1 MKNAFSALQAV
12 LPYLRSKLQS
22 IYNKEREATLQASLW
37 GDSDERFGDAEY
49 VGGSNNTFGSR
60 ESSDT
65 EASAR
70 ARLVKRLQKTIG
82 ACYPWLHAGNE
93 GPCSINLPLLFLRSC
108 LAFYI

>member
-1 MKNAFSALQAV
+1 MKNAFYASFQVV
-12 LPYLRSKLQS
+12 LPYLRSKVQS

-37 GDSDERFGDAEY
+37 GDNDERFGDSEY
-49 VGGSNNTFGSR
+49 VGVDNNSFGSR

-70 ARLVKRLQKTIG
+70 ARLVKKLQKTIG

-93 GPCSINLPLLFLRSC
+93 GPCSINFP
-108 LAFYI
+108 